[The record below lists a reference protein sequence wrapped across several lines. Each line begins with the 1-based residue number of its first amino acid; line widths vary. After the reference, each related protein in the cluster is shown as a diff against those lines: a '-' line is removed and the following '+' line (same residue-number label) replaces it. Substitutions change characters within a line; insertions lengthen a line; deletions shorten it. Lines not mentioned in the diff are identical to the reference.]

1 LPVDQAGIAV
11 SSFDPQCLQ
20 SMASDLTDSLQDG
33 HTLTFEISK
42 DATTPK
48 TLNKNPIA
56 NHNQSEFPVCPLFSA
71 IA

>member
-1 LPVDQAGIAV
+1 M

-20 SMASDLTDSLQDG
+20 RTASDLTDSLQDG
-33 HTLTFEISK
+33 HTFTFEISK

-48 TLNKNPIA
+48 TLKKKPIA
-56 NHNQSEFPVCPLFSA
+56 NHKPSEFPVCPLFSA